1 MRLVV
6 MFCCNRSVLYEQII
20 TILQYAVN
28 FYGSSHITK
37 KRRPCER
44 APVRHEETNHISC
57 LNQLQELVDEKMVPR
72 CGYGMPAIH
81 LAASQHPSRRLE
93 KRQNIHL
100 TASQKWQKHSS
111 HRLVKGISKRSIEKI
126 SIWPKSRQLAGLRE
140 PQKTAQLQAFSAL
153 PLCHQCH
160 ALNVARTKEQI
171 FHSPLYPLPGLYGRI
186 SRLIL
191 SPSTSSASI

>member
-1 MRLVV
+1 MWLLV
-6 MFCCNRSVLYEQII
+6 MFYCNRSVLYEQII

-72 CGYGMPAIH
+72 CGYGMSAIH
-81 LAASQHPSRRLE
+81 LAASQHPSYRLV

-100 TASQKWQKHSS
+100 TASQKWQKHPS
-111 HRLVKGISKRSIEKI
+111 HRLVKSDFKRAIEKF
-126 SIWPKSRQLAGLRE
+126 SIWPEFRLRAETPE
-140 PQKTAQLQAFSAL
+140 PQETPQLRAFSAL

-160 ALNVARTKEQI
+160 ALNVC
-171 FHSPLYPLPGLYGRI
+171 
-186 SRLIL
+186 
-191 SPSTSSASI
+191 SPSK

>member
-111 HRLVKGISKRSIEKI
+111 HRLVKGISKRSIEKF
-126 SIWPKSRQLAGLRE
+126 SIWPLFRLRAGRPE
-140 PQKTAQLQAFSAL
+140 PLEIPHL
-153 PLCHQCH
+153 
-160 ALNVARTKEQI
+160 
-171 FHSPLYPLPGLYGRI
+171 
-186 SRLIL
+186 
-191 SPSTSSASI
+191 

>member
-100 TASQKWQKHSS
+100 TASQKWEKHLS
-111 HRLVKGISKRSIEKI
+111 HRLVKGISKRSIEKF
-126 SIWPKSRQLAGLRE
+126 SIWPLFRLRAGRPE
-140 PQKTAQLQAFSAL
+140 PQETPQLRAFSAL

-160 ALNVARTKEQI
+160 ALDVC
-171 FHSPLYPLPGLYGRI
+171 
-186 SRLIL
+186 
-191 SPSTSSASI
+191 SPSK

>member
-1 MRLVV
+1 MWLLV
-6 MFCCNRSVLYEQII
+6 MFYCNRSVLYEQII

-81 LAASQHPSRRLE
+81 LAASQHPSRRLV

-100 TASQKWQKHSS
+100 TASQKWQKSQHYTGCSNET
-111 HRLVKGISKRSIEKI
+111 KRSR
-126 SIWPKSRQLAGLRE
+126 SSSRKSFGFHSLHLAPCRYAVSANVPHSHIVRRLPRQLHRGLR
-140 PQKTAQLQAFSAL
+140 LLLSDI
-153 PLCHQCH
+153 LCCC
-160 ALNVARTKEQI
+160 NVCKC
-171 FHSPLYPLPGLYGRI
+171 RI
-186 SRLIL
+186 C
-191 SPSTSSASI
+191 